1 MDFEITSD
9 KRNELLSRREVQFTL
24 KYDGAT
30 PSRMQIIGKLCAL
43 LNIKEHQIT
52 LDTLHSS
59 FGKTEITGSARIYDS
74 EESRNKTERPHLAA
88 RGMPKPKEEG
98 AHNNGSS
105 QESSS
110 SQGTQERG
118 ILQGRRRQGHHCKE
132 ILPPLRTRLHDG
144 GPQGPDHLR
153 QVRIY

>member
-24 KYDGAT
+24 KYEGAT

-43 LNIKEHQIT
+43 FNIIEHQVT

-59 FGKTEITGSARIYDS
+59 FGKTEIVGSARIYDT
-74 EESRNKTERPHLAA
+74 EEGRTKTERPHLTA

-98 AHNNGSS
+98 AA
-105 QESSS
+105 
-110 SQGTQERG
+110 
-118 ILQGRRRQGHHCKE
+118 
-132 ILPPLRTRLHDG
+132 
-144 GPQGPDHLR
+144 
-153 QVRIY
+153 

>member
-24 KYDGAT
+24 RYEGAT

-43 LNIKEHQIT
+43 LNIKEQQIT
-52 LDTLHSS
+52 LDTLHSG

-74 EESRNKTERPHLAA
+74 EGSRNKTERPYLAA

-98 AHNNGSS
+98 AA
-105 QESSS
+105 
-110 SQGTQERG
+110 
-118 ILQGRRRQGHHCKE
+118 
-132 ILPPLRTRLHDG
+132 
-144 GPQGPDHLR
+144 
-153 QVRIY
+153 

>member
-9 KRNELLSRREVQFTL
+9 KRNELLSRKEVQFTL

-43 LNIKEHQIT
+43 LNVKEHQVT

-59 FGKTEITGSARIYDS
+59 FGKTELTGSARVYDS

-88 RGMPKPKEEG
+88 RGMPKPKEE
-98 AHNNGSS
+98 AA
-105 QESSS
+105 
-110 SQGTQERG
+110 
-118 ILQGRRRQGHHCKE
+118 
-132 ILPPLRTRLHDG
+132 
-144 GPQGPDHLR
+144 
-153 QVRIY
+153 

>member
-1 MDFEITSD
+1 VTAISIFLFGREVIRQGHILNIPVSNDYRISMDIEITSD

-98 AHNNGSS
+98 AA
-105 QESSS
+105 
-110 SQGTQERG
+110 
-118 ILQGRRRQGHHCKE
+118 
-132 ILPPLRTRLHDG
+132 
-144 GPQGPDHLR
+144 
-153 QVRIY
+153 

>member
-1 MDFEITSD
+1 MDFEIISD

-59 FGKTEITGSARIYDS
+59 FGKTVMSGSARIYDS

-98 AHNNGSS
+98 AA
-105 QESSS
+105 
-110 SQGTQERG
+110 
-118 ILQGRRRQGHHCKE
+118 
-132 ILPPLRTRLHDG
+132 
-144 GPQGPDHLR
+144 
-153 QVRIY
+153 